1 MLNPKESVYLYFVA
15 DGSGG
20 HAFASTLTEHNRN
33 VARWRDLEGNAATAA
48 AADDEQ
54 AASTAAEGSQATTL
68 PEINVGDQG
77 TNAGGD
83 TQEPQ
88 GDSAPAAT
96 AAETATSEPPA
107 SQAPAEALE
116 LKPGSVIWAS
126 GRQIPIPKLKPAP

>member
-1 MLNPKESVYLYFVA
+1 MLFRS
-15 DGSGG
+15 

-77 TNAGGD
+77 TDAGGD